1 MKQLDGKE
9 ENLEAAEIE
18 PIDMSMQVMK
28 EVGAMWLVRMVEY
41 INENPEFIVNG
52 FVKSGM
58 SEVRDVW
65 CLGWIL

>member
-58 SEVRDVW
+58 SV
-65 CLGWIL
+65 